1 VESKLI
7 SISEGPFLTGSMPEI
22 FQQIEALNKRL
33 KQFHGKTLRDAKLT
47 PPQYLIL
54 TLLVEKDKRPFKELA
69 ELLSCTRAT
78 ITGIVDTMQ
87 KKGLVSRSPNPDDR
101 RSLLVTLTGK
111 GRLLLQNTPEL
122 GESYESCCFDVLPAK
137 EARELSKLLRKL
149 ALALPF

>member
-1 VESKLI
+1 LI
-7 SISEGPFLTGSMPEI
+7 TISEEPFLTGSMPEI

-33 KQFHGKTLRDAKLT
+33 KQFHGKTLRDAQLT

-54 TLLVEKDKRPFKELA
+54 TLLLEKDKRPFKELA

-78 ITGIVDTMQ
+78 ITGIVDTME

-101 RSLLVTLTGK
+101 RSLLANLTDK

-122 GESYESCCFDVLPAK
+122 KENFANCCFDVLPSKDAK
-137 EARELSKLLRKL
+137 ELSNLLRKL
-149 ALALPF
+149 SLALPF